1 MALETIQHQLQHTK
15 HIDPPRQPFEIEII
29 WLYEKYKYR
38 IPNTDPLKKSQYT
51 LPPDI
56 LNQIITTFK
65 ITTSYFSSLVTCPT
79 KINNFYSPFQR
90 DSIFGSH
97 GPTYTHKWQNIGYA
111 HPRKTKYIHK
121 AIHWAQLAAQEN
133 HDTITILTI
142 PDEEWT
148 TNETPYKTKFE
159 DTHVSIHFTPDT
171 ITYTEPTIP
180 LELNK
185 EPRIEPLAIRILCI
199 HHKNTEID
207 IEDLETKLL
216 QITTNLQISPPYI
229 KTPPPIPENV
239 KVHKHPKWNKTLYP
253 THLHQTTPPQLPS
266 FPQTQYKKLL
276 PQYCY
281 YIDGSFTPPKK
292 LTKEIWEAT
301 RAGYGNW
308 NPLLKINISKRLVG
322 LQNILRAEISAI
334 HHTLLTLTQ
343 EFLHEPVHIFTDSL
357 NSLYLINT
365 QINIQHN
372 KTTIQIKLY

>member
-148 TNETPYKTKFE
+148 TNETPYKT
-159 DTHVSIHFTPDT
+159 FTPDT
-171 ITYTEPTIP
+171 ITYTKPTI
-180 LELNK
+180 LQELNK
-185 EPRIEPLAIRILCI
+185 EPRIKPLAIRILCI
-199 HHKNTEID
+199 HHENTEID

-239 KVHKHPKWNKTLYP
+239 KVHKHPKWNKIPHP

-266 FPQTQYKKLL
+266 FHKPNIKNSHYNTATTLMDHLYPRKTHQRNMGTSK
-276 PQYCY
+276 
-281 YIDGSFTPPKK
+281 SW
-292 LTKEIWEAT
+292 IWH
-301 RAGYGNW
+301 
-308 NPLLKINISKRLVG
+308 L
-322 LQNILRAEISAI
+322 
-334 HHTLLTLTQ
+334 
-343 EFLHEPVHIFTDSL
+343 EPIT
-357 NSLYLINT
+357 
-365 QINIQHN
+365 
-372 KTTIQIKLY
+372 